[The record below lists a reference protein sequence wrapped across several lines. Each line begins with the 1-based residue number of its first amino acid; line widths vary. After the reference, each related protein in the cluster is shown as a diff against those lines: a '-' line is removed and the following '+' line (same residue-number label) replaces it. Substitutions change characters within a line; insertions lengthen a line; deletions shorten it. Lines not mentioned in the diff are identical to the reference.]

1 MTNMY
6 HQSGSSPAATLL
18 MRVRTSGRCPPSL
31 IGEDRVTRGDDFE
44 AIALRT
50 LEGGA
55 SQGKHTA
62 FATSTGRSSRESTRF
77 QYCRKKFAPII
88 SSRWRKNRLLSFSLS
103 KLVCS
108 KPL

>member
-55 SQGKHTA
+55 SQGLRL
-62 FATSTGRSSRESTRF
+62 RSDGDAVESFELALKVRIE
-77 QYCRKKFAPII
+77 CG
-88 SSRWRKNRLLSFSLS
+88 
-103 KLVCS
+103 
-108 KPL
+108 